1 MMTELVTN
9 FRGELAALA
18 AALIWAIAS
27 TIYTQM
33 GRILSPL
40 LLNLAKGLVAIALLL
55 LTLGLQGHLWP
66 SVSWSATI
74 GLALSGVIGIG
85 LGDTA
90 YFMALNQMGARR
102 TLILEALAPPLSALL
117 ALIFLQEQLPWAAW
131 SGIGLTIVGVTW
143 VMLEAVPVDVGQPKT
158 DHRRG
163 IVLGLLAALGQA
175 GGAVLSRSAL
185 VNTDIDPLWSTLVR
199 LVAGNLVI
207 LGLLVWQR
215 RSPKELSLLRQPS
228 VLLILVGT
236 AFASTYLGIWLQQ
249 ISLKYA
255 AAGIAQALSATSP
268 LFVLPLAIVLG
279 ERVTLR
285 AIGGVLIALVGVWLL
300 FNR

>member
-1 MMTELVTN
+1 MTDLITQ
-9 FRGELAALA
+9 FRGEVAALA

-27 TIYTQM
+27 TIYTHM

-55 LTLGLQGHLWP
+55 PTLALQGHLWP
-66 SVSWSATI
+66 SVSWAATI
-74 GLALSGVIGIG
+74 GLALSGVVGIG

-90 YFMALNQMGARR
+90 YFIALNQMGPRR
-102 TLILEALAPPLSALL
+102 TLILAALAPPLSALL
-117 ALIFLQEQLPWAAW
+117 ALIFLQEQLPLAAW
-131 SGIGLTIVGVTW
+131 GGIGLTIVGVTW
-143 VMLEAVPVDVGQPKT
+143 VMLEGAPVDMSQPGT
-158 DHRRG
+158 SHRRG
-163 IVLGLLAALGQA
+163 ILWGLLATLGQA

-207 LGLLVWQR
+207 LGLLVGQR
-215 RSPKELSLLRQPS
+215 RSPKELWPLHQPRVFLL
-228 VLLILVGT
+228 LVGT

-268 LFVLPLAIVLG
+268 LFVLPLAIALG

-285 AIGGVLIALVGVWLL
+285 AIGGVLVALAGVWLL